1 MLDDSKKMNE
11 KKPME
16 LIVGKKFKLE
26 IWERALTTMWLNEVA
41 RFQVV
46 KEVRSGLFSVKVQY

>member
-26 IWERALTTMWLNEVA
+26 IWARALTTMWLNEVA

-46 KEVRSGLFSVKVQY
+46 KEVSYLFWQSQL